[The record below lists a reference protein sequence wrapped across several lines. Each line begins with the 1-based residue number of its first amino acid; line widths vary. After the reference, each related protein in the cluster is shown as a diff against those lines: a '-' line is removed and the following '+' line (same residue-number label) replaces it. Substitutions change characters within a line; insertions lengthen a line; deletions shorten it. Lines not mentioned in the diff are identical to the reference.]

1 MKITQLS
8 VFLENKEGRLYEA
21 TELLGQAGVDIKALT
36 IAENED
42 FGVLR
47 MVVDKP
53 DAAVAILKT
62 GGFVASMTEIVAVE
76 VEDRPGGLARVL
88 KVFCDHRINVEYMY
102 AFVEKAGGKAIVVFR
117 FDDLDKAIAVLT
129 QNHIRVLGRKD
140 IGTL

>member
-53 DAAVAILKT
+53 DAAVEVLKT

-76 VEDRPGGLARVL
+76 VEDHPGGLARVL
-88 KVFCDHRINVEYMY
+88 KVFCDHQINVEYMY
-102 AFVEKAGGKAIVVFR
+102 AFVEKTGGKAIVVFR

-129 QNHIRVLGRKD
+129 QNHIRILGRKD
-140 IGTL
+140 IGNL